1 MRCSWSGG
9 CKDEMLLV
17 RGIALLLSCKD
28 ETLLAKMRRCWSG
41 GSPCKDEMQLVRGIA
56 L

>member
-1 MRCSWSGG
+1 MRRSWSGG

-28 ETLLAKMRRCWSG
+28 ETLLVRG
-41 GSPCKDEMQLVRGIA
+41 LLFCKDETLLVRGMA
-56 L
+56 LQR